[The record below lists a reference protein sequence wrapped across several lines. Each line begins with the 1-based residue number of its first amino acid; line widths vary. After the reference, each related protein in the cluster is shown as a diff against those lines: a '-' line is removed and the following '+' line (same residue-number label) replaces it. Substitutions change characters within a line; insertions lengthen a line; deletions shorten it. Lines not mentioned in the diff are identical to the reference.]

1 MLKNETFQVL
11 HLLSHEFCC
20 SNGHQHSC
28 LVYTKL
34 QHKGFQILHVFI
46 SVYIIIILNNK
57 QFRMES
63 HTIYF
68 EKVILY
74 TFFSIWFHFFILLII
89 NRKKNPYY
97 TLEQMCADFLNGIW
111 CLFLFPLCN
120 LKWIWHNLLAVLL
133 FFLLIRIISTL
144 LHPCW

>member
-89 NRKKNPYY
+89 NRKEKSLLH
-97 TLEQMCADFLNGIW
+97 TLSRCVLISWMVFGVFSCFLSVTWSEFDTICW
-111 CLFLFPLCN
+111 
-120 LKWIWHNLLAVLL
+120 L
-133 FFLLIRIISTL
+133 FFSFF
-144 LHPCW
+144 C